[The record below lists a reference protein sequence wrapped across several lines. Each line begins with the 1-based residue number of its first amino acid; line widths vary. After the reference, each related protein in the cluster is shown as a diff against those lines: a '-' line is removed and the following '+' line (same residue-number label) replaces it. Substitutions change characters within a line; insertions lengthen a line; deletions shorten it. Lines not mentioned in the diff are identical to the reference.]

1 MSATRNLSTLAD
13 LPRGT
18 NFVLKNGF
26 FSLIWATFKKRD
38 TSRSLSPSRFKEN
51 SGQFYS
57 LKLNHSSVHCPHF
70 DGTSITYGFLQRLKN
85 VEDTVDL
92 LSSPLNKK
100 GGKFPTKSTKDHVS
114 LKKKA

>member
-13 LPRGT
+13 LPKGT
-18 NFVLKNGF
+18 NFVLKIGF
-26 FSLIWATFKKRD
+26 FPLYGLHSKTGTLLA
-38 TSRSLSPSRFKEN
+38 PSRQAVSEKK

-70 DGTSITYGFLQRLKN
+70 DGTSIIWVLPEIKIWKIQLTYFHPLKI
-85 VEDTVDL
+85 
-92 LSSPLNKK
+92 KK
-100 GGKFPTKSTKDHVS
+100 GGKFPRGSTKDHVS